1 MVGVTDTCILYQ
13 IIWMKKLKSIL
24 IQRSL
29 KLYITGAK
37 KHLKASLKG
46 KNKEDT
52 VLSSCASHFNKI
64 HQHLLVPHL
73 QSKDNAGYNY
83 EFTGDPLN
91 FLPNNQGLLVEEEC
105 ILKKDEISELN
116 KVFNF
121 PSNFQVNVAPFGTPE
136 GISVSPTVKNN
147 DSDLL
152 ICRKANQR

>member
-1 MVGVTDTCILYQ
+1 MSKNTLCGSFKFTKFGSGYPRIHNVVGCDGCEIC
-13 IIWMKKLKSIL
+13 
-24 IQRSL
+24 
-29 KLYITGAK
+29 
-37 KHLKASLKG
+37 

-73 QSKDNAGYNY
+73 QSKDNDGYNY
-83 EFTGDPLN
+83 EFTGDPLL
-91 FLPNNQGLLVEEEC
+91 FKVIDLPNNQGLLVEEEC
-105 ILKKDEISELN
+105 ILKKNEISELN

-136 GISVSPTVKNN
+136 GISVSLTVKNN
-147 DSDLL
+147 DTDLL